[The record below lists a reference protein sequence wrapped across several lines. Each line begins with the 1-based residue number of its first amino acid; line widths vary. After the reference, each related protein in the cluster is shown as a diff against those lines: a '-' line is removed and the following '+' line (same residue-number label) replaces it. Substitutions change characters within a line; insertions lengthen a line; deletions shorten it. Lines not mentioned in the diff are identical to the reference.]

1 MKRLILTLTIVSLLA
16 PEVLAGAVVPVSTA
30 AMAVST
36 CAMIN
41 SQRRYRERQFQQCLQ
56 YGGRDA
62 CYRVYGKQKE
72 KNNGTNT
79 NKTNNSRK

>member
-16 PEVLAGAVVPVSTA
+16 PEVPVSAVVPTSTA

-36 CAMIN
+36 CAMVN
-41 SQRRYRERQFQQCLQ
+41 SQRRYRERRFLQCLQ
-56 YGGRDA
+56 YGGGDA

-72 KNNGTNT
+72 KNSGANT
-79 NKTNNSRK
+79 NKTNTSRK

>member
-1 MKRLILTLTIVSLLA
+1 MKRLILTLTIVSLLVL
-16 PEVLAGAVVPVSTA
+16 EVPAGAVVPASTA

-36 CAMIN
+36 CAMVN

-56 YGGRDA
+56 YGSGDA

-79 NKTNNSRK
+79 NKTNTSRK

>member
-16 PEVLAGAVVPVSTA
+16 LEVPAGAVVLASTA

-36 CAMIN
+36 CAMVN

-56 YGGRDA
+56 RGGGDA
-62 CYRVYGKQKE
+62 CYRVYGK
-72 KNNGTNT
+72 
-79 NKTNNSRK
+79 

>member
-16 PEVLAGAVVPVSTA
+16 PEVPVGAVVPPSTA

-36 CAMIN
+36 CAMVN

-56 YGGRDA
+56 CGGGDA

-72 KNNGTNT
+72 KNSGG
-79 NKTNNSRK
+79 